1 MKVRELTVQYKK
13 RNRTL
18 NLLIIISSIFIIL
31 FMLLYAVSGSSIVGM
46 IATIS
51 LFVGILLVPLIII
64 IAMYQKKSEKV
75 LEIDNDLIQK
85 AIINTKSQVN
95 EIKDKEAMVYTH
107 NYLLFIDAKT
117 QQEKKIE
124 IDNHDAFRALN
135 YTENIECKYTASN
148 FLEIPSKE
156 LFDGIMDIFKPF

>member
-1 MKVRELTVQYKK
+1 
-13 RNRTL
+13 
-18 NLLIIISSIFIIL
+18 
-31 FMLLYAVSGSSIVGM
+31 MLLYAVSGSSIVGM

-85 AIINTKSQVN
+85 AILNTKSKVN

-107 NYLLFIDAKT
+107 NYLYLSMQKHNKR
-117 QQEKKIE
+117 KK
-124 IDNHDAFRALN
+124 L
-135 YTENIECKYTASN
+135 K
-148 FLEIPSKE
+148 
-156 LFDGIMDIFKPF
+156 